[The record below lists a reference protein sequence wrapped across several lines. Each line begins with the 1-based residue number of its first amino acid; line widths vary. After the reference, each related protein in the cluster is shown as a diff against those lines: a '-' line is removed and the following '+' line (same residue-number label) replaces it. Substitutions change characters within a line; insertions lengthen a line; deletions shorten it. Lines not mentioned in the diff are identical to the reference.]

1 MQEHSLAIGKLSHE
15 LLWLPAD
22 LLHTYP
28 HPLPP
33 HQETKSELLQEA
45 KHQRDGAHF
54 LLPRPREVHEEKHR
68 NTKVLCL
75 DGASTGEVCS
85 VLQPPDH
92 PPWLSQGALLQTDT
106 AAVGRRLWVCCP
118 TYTFPNAV
126 AGKKKL
132 HLNFQMHEMNR
143 HGNLARNLYSE
154 LTWLGMAFSSAR
166 TFYFYFLFLNYGDSG
181 PCETNPLTKLTPIC
195 HQEET
200 RTLFMVGWEKH
211 WFPLCFTGM
220 IWKKAMRS
228 VSKLIPHNKSFIP
241 EQSATALWFCLIL
254 SNWCCVP
261 ESTELKPSSRACKQ
275 QWAGM
280 GALSLQWHSLTP
292 SPCHTNREPS
302 FRPTACPTFALSRR
316 KQNLT
321 CGPRG
326 RGSALPRGALLWPPR
341 QQPTWGPHC
350 TLTKDSP
357 ANSQPIHSQR
367 CSLRTLNYRGGGRRW
382 WSSDPQVGSI
392 CWACGNCKKERQ
404 RTGISRCSLF
414 RGQISKIEI
423 YESQRAYSGTRSSL
437 LT

>member
-1 MQEHSLAIGKLSHE
+1 MSCFGFLRICFTHTHILCHHIKKQNQNFSRRPNTRETEHISFSQGPEKFMKRSTGTQRSFAWTVPQQGRYAVCCSPQTAHHGWAKGHFSRQ
-15 LLWLPAD
+15 
-22 LLHTYP
+22 T
-28 HPLPP
+28 
-33 HQETKSELLQEA
+33 LLQWAEGCGSA
-45 KHQRDGAHF
+45 
-54 LLPRPREVHEEKHR
+54 
-68 NTKVLCL
+68 
-75 DGASTGEVCS
+75 
-85 VLQPPDH
+85 
-92 PPWLSQGALLQTDT
+92 ALRTPSLMQ
-106 AAVGRRLWVCCP
+106 WQE
-118 TYTFPNAV
+118 
-126 AGKKKL
+126 KKL

-143 HGNLARNLYSE
+143 HGNLARYLYSE

-261 ESTELKPSSRACKQ
+261 ESTKLKPSSRACEQ